1 MFLLNDISESI
12 EKEHKDL
19 AQKLLQI
26 NSSGAMAGPNGSIDR
41 LGVSRR
47 GPNPPKG
54 TTGVDEASSSPIRTF
69 VHSIFQ
75 GTLTNETKCLTC
87 DTVTSRDEHFLDLPV
102 DIEQNSSVTHCLRR
116 ISKVE
121 RLSGTNKFS
130 CECCGAL
137 QEAEKR
143 TLIKKLPK
151 ILVLHLKRFKYFE
164 NIGGYAKLSHRVTF
178 PVELRVPSLVPDFGE
193 HMAVNEDDLIQVPPP
208 DEEDGTYAPS
218 PPNATNESADPIY
231 YLSGMVL
238 HIGATASSGH
248 YVAFIC
254 SAGRWL
260 QMDDHHVDTL
270 NNPEALMSN
279 AFGCWNH
286 NPEEPQNSASAY
298 ILFYERRN

>member
-1 MFLLNDISESI
+1 MFLLNDVSESL
-12 EKEHKDL
+12 EKEQKELLKKAQEAKHLTNYGRDSFNGGPKQGQLISNNKKDES
-19 AQKLLQI
+19 A
-26 NSSGAMAGPNGSIDR
+26 AA
-41 LGVSRR
+41 
-47 GPNPPKG
+47 
-54 TTGVDEASSSPIRTF
+54 IRTF

-102 DIEQNSSVTHCLRR
+102 DIEQNSSVSHCLRR

-193 HMAVNEDDLIQVPPP
+193 EATARLNEDDLLQVPPP

-218 PPNATNESADPIY
+218 MQSPTNEHSDPIY

-248 YVAFIC
+248 YVAFIR
-254 SAGRWL
+254 SAGSWL
-260 QMDDHHVDTL
+260 QMDDHHVKPL
-270 NNPEALMSN
+270 ENPESLMSN

>member
-1 MFLLNDISESI
+1 MFLLNDISEAI
-12 EKEHKDL
+12 EKEQKDL
-19 AQKLLQI
+19 AKKLHILKT
-26 NSSGAMAGPNGSIDR
+26 SGQ
-41 LGVSRR
+41 L
-47 GPNPPKG
+47 PPHSL
-54 TTGVDEASSSPIRTF
+54 SSSPNQGPFASNYVDKSAPPVRTF
-69 VHSIFQ
+69 VNSIFQ
-75 GTLTNETKCLTC
+75 GTLTNVTKCLTC

-178 PVELRVPSLVPDFGE
+178 PIELRVPSLVPDFGE
-193 HMAVNEDDLIQVPPP
+193 ETVVNEDDLIQVPSP
-208 DEEDGTYAPS
+208 EEEEGAYIANA
-218 PPNATNESADPIY
+218 PNASTENADPTY

-248 YVAFIC
+248 YVAFIR
-254 SAGRWL
+254 SGGRWL
-260 QMDDHHVDTL
+260 QMDDNRVDPIS
-270 NNPEALMSN
+270 NPESIMN
-279 AFGCWNH
+279 TAFGCWNH

-298 ILFYERRN
+298 ILFYERRS